1 MIFQINVHYKDG
13 GDGVFV
19 DAPYNST
26 IEFVDPLSLSLFLSI
41 FLNYHPTPSRLFV

>member
-1 MIFQINVHYKDG
+1 MIIQINVHYKDG

-26 IEFVDPLSLSLFLSI
+26 IEFVDSLFFLILLYYHPSLSRF
-41 FLNYHPTPSRLFV
+41 FV